1 MQRGIDFMTIEK
13 AMNLI
18 ALQTE
23 KIFNLEEALNTEKQS
38 SEYWYKEAQK
48 KDEEIEKLKT
58 DAFFQADYKVV
69 NGEINVSDGIGV

>member
-1 MQRGIDFMTIEK
+1 MTIEK